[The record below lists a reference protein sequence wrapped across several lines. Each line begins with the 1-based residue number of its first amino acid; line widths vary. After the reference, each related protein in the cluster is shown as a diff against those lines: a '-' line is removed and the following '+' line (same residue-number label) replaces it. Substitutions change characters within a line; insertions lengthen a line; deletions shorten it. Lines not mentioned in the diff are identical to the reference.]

1 MAEEPSVPAS
11 DMIPCA
17 LRRIILRD
25 GSERQYIFLVEES
38 GKRGFPIVIGPNEA
52 YEIHRVV
59 NDHEPERPLT
69 HKLTFDAIGSLGAGI
84 KQVDIVDLKRNTFFA
99 QLVLENDAGD
109 VLAVVDA
116 RPSDAIALAL
126 RARCPIR
133 VAESVLASAGVDVD
147 VESDEGAPPE
157 EGEAP
162 EA

>member
-1 MAEEPSVPAS
+1 MAEDTPATPP
-11 DMIPCA
+11 DMVACA

-25 GSERQYIFLVEES
+25 GSERQYIFLVEED
-38 GKRGFPIVIGPNEA
+38 GQRGFPIVIGPNEA
-52 YEIHRVV
+52 YEIHRVL

-69 HKLTFDAIGSLGAGI
+69 HKLAFDAIRSLGAGI

-99 QLVLENDAGD
+99 QLVLQNDAGD

-133 VAESVLASAGVDVD
+133 VAESVLASAA
-147 VESDEGAPPE
+147 VEVEGDGDDDAPE
-157 EGEAP
+157 EGASP
-162 EA
+162 DA